1 MLLLRL
7 LEFDYSWFVDYSWLF
22 SLING
27 NYINKRRIICWL
39 KLYAFYYCSKQNL
52 MIKCLKKWLLS
63 KRTKSRKVLLLW
75 ILCFSQQ
82 SQVTAKYPDL
92 CNSFILVPC
101 MFYGTQFSICN
112 YLNVNSDKDN
122 DFIEPRI
129 RDLLEIYKTSQ
140 KTESTP
146 TLKSIQL
153 ILISYIFNHV
163 VFIFLKSFSRLEL
176 FMIIC
181 CKKN

>member
-1 MLLLRL
+1 M
-7 LEFDYSWFVDYSWLF
+7 
-22 SLING
+22 
-27 NYINKRRIICWL
+27 
-39 KLYAFYYCSKQNL
+39 NL
-52 MIKCLKKWLLS
+52 VFFA
-63 KRTKSRKVLLLW
+63 TA
-75 ILCFSQQ
+75 
-82 SQVTAKYPDL
+82 QVTAKYPDL
-92 CNSFILVPC
+92 CNSFILVPR

-122 DFIEPRI
+122 DFIESRI

-181 CKKN
+181 CKKNQSISIQSLTKGLIQGSSGDFKRYEDFMNKGDFMIMIKMKFEKV

>member
-39 KLYAFYYCSKQNL
+39 KLYVFYYCSKQNL

-101 MFYGTQFSICN
+101 MFYGTQFFIWN

-122 DFIEPRI
+122 DFIESRI

-153 ILISYIFNHV
+153 ILNSYIFNDA
-163 VFIFLKSFSRLEL
+163 VFIF
-176 FMIIC
+176 
-181 CKKN
+181 